1 MPIRTEL
8 GGKESDEWKI
18 YELVARHF
26 LACISRNATGEE
38 TKVSVD
44 SIFVASGFIFLNHF
58 VKVEVGPTGKGEIF
72 NATGLRVEDPG
83 YLLVYPWEKWA
94 DKTMPLYRVN
104 QQLKNFVVSL
114 VNGRTEPPK
123 LLTEADLIGLM
134 DKFGIGTDA
143 THSDHIEKVKNQSFF
158 GQ

>member
-1 MPIRTEL
+1 MENLRTRCEAFFGL
-8 GGKESDEWKI
+8 
-18 YELVARHF
+18 HF
-26 LACISRNATGEE
+26 SKRNRRRDQSFGRLNFC
-38 TKVSVD
+38 S
-44 SIFVASGFIFLNHF
+44 FWLYFLNHF

-158 GQ
+158 CQ